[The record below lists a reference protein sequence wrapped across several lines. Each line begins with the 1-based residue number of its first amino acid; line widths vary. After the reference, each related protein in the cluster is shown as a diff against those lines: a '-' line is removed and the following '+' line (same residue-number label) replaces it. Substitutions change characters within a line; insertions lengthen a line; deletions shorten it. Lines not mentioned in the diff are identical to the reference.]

1 MRQSPD
7 SVGALMPTEIDDEFF
22 DDGMCECGA
31 NWKAPPHTCPYKGD
45 VNGDYLTLCTCCSA
59 CESNCA
65 DDI

>member
-1 MRQSPD
+1 
-7 SVGALMPTEIDDEFF
+7 MPTEIDDEFF